1 MDTVLK
7 RFLAIGVT
15 AALVG
20 CGTQREYSQAYETE
34 FTTAKKAIVVEGYT
48 QRGDL
53 MFDPADDAFPV
64 VETRGEFAVRFMGV
78 DKNGDPILQVIT
90 PGLKRTNVTVER
102 AETDRV
108 HVGAYG
114 VRDVTVVVVDA
125 TDNLLTYRLQRDD
138 G

>member
-1 MDTVLK
+1 MDTLQK
-7 RFLAIGVT
+7 RFLAIAMT

-34 FTTAKKAIVVEGYT
+34 FTAAKKAIVVNGYER
-48 QRGDL
+48 RGDL
-53 MFDPADDAFPV
+53 TVDPADDAFPV
-64 VETRGEFAVRFMGV
+64 VDSHGEFAVRFMGV
-78 DKNGDPILQVIT
+78 DRNGDPILQVIT

-125 TDNLLTYRLQRDD
+125 TDDLLTYRLQRDD

>member
-1 MDTVLK
+1 MNTVQK
-7 RFLAIGVT
+7 RLLAIAAA

-34 FTTAKKAIVVEGYT
+34 FTAAKKAIVVEGYK
-48 QRGDL
+48 RRSDL
-53 MFDPADDAFPV
+53 MIDPADDTFPV
-64 VETRGEFAVRFMGV
+64 IETRGEFAVRFMGV
-78 DKNGDPILQVIT
+78 DRNGDPILQVIT

-125 TDNLLTYRLQRDD
+125 TDDLLTYRLQHDD